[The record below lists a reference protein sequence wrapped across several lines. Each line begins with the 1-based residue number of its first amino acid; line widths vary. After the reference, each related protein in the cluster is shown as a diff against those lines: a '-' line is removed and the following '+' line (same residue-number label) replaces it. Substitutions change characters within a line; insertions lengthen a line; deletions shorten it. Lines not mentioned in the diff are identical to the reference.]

1 MNRLLK
7 IGLLAF
13 YALGVISLLVPL
25 PANAGPVVQRLCL
38 MVLAVH
44 VVETALVFKAL
55 QRYPGPLAQSVGLSL
70 LFGVLHWWPLV
81 RPKA

>member
-13 YALGVISLLVPL
+13 YALGVVSLLVPL

-38 MVLAVH
+38 MMLAVH

-55 QRYPGPLAQSVGLSL
+55 RRYPGPLAQSVGLSL
-70 LFGVLHWWPLV
+70 LLGVLHWWPLV